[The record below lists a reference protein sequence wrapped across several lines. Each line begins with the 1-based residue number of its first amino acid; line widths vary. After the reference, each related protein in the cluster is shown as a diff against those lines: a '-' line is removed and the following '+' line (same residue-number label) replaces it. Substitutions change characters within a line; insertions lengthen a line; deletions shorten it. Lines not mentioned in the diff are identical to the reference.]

1 MANDRRW
8 QLFKCQQCGICCT
21 DIELPYDH
29 ENIFQIAEFLKLT
42 VEQTFEKYYGRIA
55 QDGKS
60 WEFEEHKRKP
70 CPFLMNNGDG
80 KTSCYIHAVKPAGC
94 RLYPFD
100 STGTL
105 DCPVARNVIEKMRA
119 EDS

>member
-1 MANDRRW
+1 MAHDRRW
-8 QLFKCQQCGICCT
+8 ELFECQQCGICCT

-29 ENIFQIAEFLKLT
+29 EGIFEIAEFLGIT
-42 VEQTFEKYYGRIA
+42 VEQTIEKYYGRIS

-60 WEFEEHKRKP
+60 WESEEHKRKP
-70 CPFLMNNGDG
+70 CPFLTTGGDG
-80 KTSCYIHAVKPAGC
+80 KFSCHIHAVKPDGC

-105 DCPVARNVIEKMRA
+105 IVLLQEL
-119 EDS
+119 